1 MDNRVTIFKN
11 EEFGSVRIVTIDGE
25 PWFVGKDVAEALGYG
40 NSRQALKTNV
50 DEDDRGVHPVDT
62 PSGIQDMTV
71 INESGLYSLVLSSKL
86 ASAKRFKKWVTS
98 EVIPSIRKNG
108 AYMTRDTLRECL
120 CNPDAVK
127 EMLAAL
133 SQTQEEN
140 TRLSKVN
147 QELTAENKE
156 LTDENVHLS
165 DVIESQKD
173 DVEFSQHVQ
182 SSDECVDMG
191 VMAKIISKNGVTIG
205 RNNLF
210 KLLRDNRILMS
221 NNAPYQKYMDAGWF
235 ILVERTRIQGAFIV
249 PYVITYVTGKGQVAL
264 VKMVRKMYGLSNI
277 PEAI

>member
-1 MDNRVTIFKN
+1 MDNQVTIFN
-11 EEFGSVRIVTIDGE
+11 NAEFGSVRTVVIDNE
-25 PWFVGKDVAEALGYG
+25 PWFVGKDVAVALGYS
-40 NSRQALKTNV
+40 NPRDALAKRV
-50 DEDDRGVHPVDT
+50 DDEDKGVAKCDT
-62 PSGIQDMTV
+62 LGGAQEFTI
-71 INESGLYSLVLSSKL
+71 INESGLYSLVLTSKL
-86 ASAKRFKKWVTS
+86 DSAKRFKRWITHD
-98 EVIPSIRKNG
+98 VIPSIRKTG
-108 AYMTRDTLRECL
+108 AYMTRDTLQKCL
-120 CNPDAVK
+120 CDPDSVK
-127 EMLAAL
+127 EILTAL
-133 SQTQEEN
+133 SNSQDEIIH
-140 TRLSKVN
+140 LSKVN

-210 KLLRDNRILMS
+210 RLLRDNHILMS

-235 ILVERTRIQGAFIV
+235 ILVERTRIQGDRIV

-264 VKMVRKMYGLSNI
+264 VKMIRKMYGLGNI
-277 PEAI
+277 SEAI